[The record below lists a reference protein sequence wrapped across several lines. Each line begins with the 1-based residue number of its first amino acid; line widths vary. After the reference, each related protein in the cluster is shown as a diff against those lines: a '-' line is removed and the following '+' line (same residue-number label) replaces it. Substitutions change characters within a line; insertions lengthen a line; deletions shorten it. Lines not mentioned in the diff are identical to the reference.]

1 MENQQSPQTDQ
12 DVIDWILENLIEKSR
27 TRRSVIKKLK
37 ELGLIFKAPTKRS
50 NALAAN
56 KNAFMHE
63 EDEKL
68 RELYDEHRVEP
79 DCLRR
84 IMEVFNKKRSKKAV
98 VKRMVQLGLVADES
112 EILPA
117 KKPRE
122 RKTGEER
129 RESSSESDGSSSEDD
144 GPTARPP
151 NKTFALNNRATQGLR
166 IELEESLKE
175 AIDWIV
181 ESLKEAAED
190 FEAPS
195 EDPDDAIP
203 IVPFTEYQKT
213 AMEDEQFKKLLES
226 VNLQAPTGSESYWKI
241 PANMMPADL
250 NLRAKILAG
259 EEVAVEQAV
268 VSTNDSD
275 DDDEDLFERLRA
287 QREALVY
294 NQSDVENEQ
303 RSVPLAKTNKR
314 VEKVGKPNTK
324 ILQQLLPQVTEKH
337 SEGVEW
343 IKNVLR
349 EKAANKS
356 SDAVDEMLLAPST
369 DAQKGALS
377 DEKFKRLLVAVNLTA
392 PDGIESLWR
401 VPEGLSAK
409 ELLHR
414 ADLLEMADES
424 SDDEEMVIKRKKKKP
439 QQESDELAINTQE
452 LKQRL
457 ADLETSS
464 EEEEETMQ
472 ATRKNVLASSDEEEE
487 EVGKSGEKRKSVK
500 RDRSEISGD
509 TPDENEMNATNNQ
522 HKRIRRIADSSDDEW
537 NKGWKQQ
544 EQRQHCH

>member
-68 RELYDEHRVEP
+68 RELYDEHRIEP
-79 DCLRR
+79 DCLQK
-84 IMEVFNKKRSKKAV
+84 IMEVFKKKRSKKAI

-112 EILPA
+112 EILPV
-117 KKPRE
+117 KKPRNHE
-122 RKTGEER
+122 KGEER
-129 RESSSESDGSSSEDD
+129 RESSSESEDSSSDDD
-144 GPTARPP
+144 GPAARPP

-166 IELEESLKE
+166 TELEEFLKE

-190 FEAPS
+190 FEEPS
-195 EDPDDAIP
+195 DDPDDAIP

-213 AMEDEQFKKLLES
+213 AMENEQFKRLLES

-275 DDDEDLFERLRA
+275 DDEDLFERLRA
-287 QREALVY
+287 QRETIVY

-303 RSVPLAKTNKR
+303 RSVPLAKTNKK

-324 ILQQLLPQVTEKH
+324 TLQQLLPQVTEKH
-337 SEGVEW
+337 SDGVEW
-343 IKNVLR
+343 IKRVLR
-349 EKAANKS
+349 DKAANKS

-369 DAQKGALS
+369 DAQKGALN
-377 DEKFKRLLVAVNLTA
+377 DEKFKKVLVAISLTP

-401 VPEGLSAK
+401 VPEALSVK

-414 ADLLEMADES
+414 AELLEIAEQS
-424 SDDEEMVIKRKKKKP
+424 SDEDEMIIKRKKKKP
-439 QQESDELAINTQE
+439 EPQQFSDELAINTQE

-457 ADLETSS
+457 ADLDSS
-464 EEEEETMQ
+464 SDEEEAETLQ
-472 ATRKNVLASSDEEEE
+472 VTRKNVLASSDEEEE
-487 EVGKSGEKRKSVK
+487 AAVKSSEKRKSVK

-522 HKRIRRIADSSDDEW
+522 HKRIRRIADSSDDE
-537 NKGWKQQ
+537 
-544 EQRQHCH
+544 